1 MAINTQ
7 KLLPSASAS
16 SASLGKESQNR
27 IIAIKTS
34 VIKIEN
40 VLKGTIALEKKQKDD
55 RRKEQ
60 EDKKFKDKENQLEKK
75 KIKSDFKINLPSL
88 PKMGFFDWIR
98 NFITNVLVGYF
109 VVRFIKYL
117 PKLQGVLD
125 IAGKAFD
132 GVIDI
137 GGKMLNGLATFVEWG
152 YKAYDATR
160 GFLRNFG
167 GDATLKLFDQFTSG
181 LDTFLTL
188 VLGYNALSGGL
199 DLIGP
204 AIGRI
209 LGGLGLTLGTGAGIG
224 VTGKI
229 LSQKQIQTYLQR
241 FGPKL
246 AEAQEKTVGIRTR
259 DRIKALRST
268 QRASIL
274 QDMIGGDISSPLKP
288 SVATLEGVR
297 PSDRK
302 KIVRMA
308 DPNTPPSEVTRLQKS
323 LSTQKK
329 LTGSQ
334 QKVASYMDAMRD
346 IAGEPA
352 QSPTLAVKLRP
363 KSGIAEL
370 ASAVEK
376 VPSARKQ
383 ILSSVRPFLTKFKFP
398 IIGALIDFGLSVAL
412 GEDPGR
418 AAFRSIGSG
427 LLGGIGTALGGGIGL
442 AGGPL
447 SIVGAT
453 LGGIAGGTLGD
464 LAAGAIYDLF
474 FGNKASAATNKFQ
487 GRAEGGPVTRA
498 GQSVGGPP
506 TRGLKREKVK
516 RTIKEEPQPT
526 QLKPGSGVGG
536 DKAIKKMF
544 PEPEAKDKNKTINPY
559 GYVQDNYKILSDV
572 SFFGPLFGIAIKTL
586 TGDEPKSSDYRNAS
600 IGLSNWMISSFGSV
614 GMPGYASGGIIKGG
628 VLTSPEELTKVVEK
642 SLEDRISG
650 EVDRAINDLR
660 RRLGL
665 EPLEGKGAGAT
676 PITDGDITGLQGNA
690 KEFYDYLISKG
701 LSPNN
706 AMGLVLNAARET
718 GFNYADQ
725 HIDTNGLPVGGVFQ
739 WNGPRFTNLQKEVPD
754 WKTNWKG
761 QLDYALR
768 ENNLSKQYLTMNF
781 SSPLEAANWWMR
793 EWERPANP
801 AADELKHKQIYDKWI
816 AQGMKQGQG
825 PPATLGSMPGNL
837 SAAQQLASQFGLTM
851 TSFNT
856 GEHAKGSLH
865 YQNRAMDFSN
875 GVDTPEQK
883 AFANALIAKYGAN
896 IAELI
901 YTPLGF
907 SIKDGKK
914 VAPIASADHYDHV
927 HVAFFGGGPTG
938 KGGLTMTHP
947 GEYIIDKDSV
957 NAFGQS
963 FFDIINQTE
972 STTQRKNAAA
982 RLIGI
987 LKNYIPEYDSRYENT
1002 VVIPVP
1008 QPQMVPV
1015 PIPISSGGGYGV
1027 SGESKTGT
1035 HRFDVLDSLG

>member
-7 KLLPSASAS
+7 KLLPSASSS

-204 AIGRI
+204 FLRTI
-209 LGGLGLTLGTGAGIG
+209 GIG
-224 VTGKI
+224 VGLGGGAGAARLGKV
-229 LSQKQIQTYLQR
+229 LSQKQIQTYLQK

-246 AEAQEKTVGIRTR
+246 AEAQVKRGAQKQQVDAILSIVEEAKRKKLEKVAKTR
-259 DRIKALRST
+259 VIAGMPEEEVKLLGRLERSE
-268 QRASIL
+268 
-274 QDMIGGDISSPLKP
+274 SPLQQRKIR
-288 SVATLEGVR
+288 VR
-297 PSDRK
+297 LRELAQRK
-302 KIVRMA
+302 KGVITE
-308 DPNTPPSEVTRLQKS
+308 TPEGLIISRGIKGTQTAEEFFEKGVSKGLTAKKIRVPTQLLKSAATGTTEEVS
-323 LSTQKK
+323 K
-329 LTGSQ
+329 LALL
-334 QKVASYMDAMRD
+334 K
-346 IAGEPA
+346 
-352 QSPTLAVKLRP
+352 
-363 KSGIAEL
+363 
-370 ASAVEK
+370 
-376 VPSARKQ
+376 
-383 ILSSVRPFLTKFKFP
+383 SVRPFLSRFKFP

-474 FGNKASAATNKFQ
+474 FGNRASAATNKFQ

-614 GMPGYASGGIIKGG
+614 GMPGYANGGIIKGG

-825 PPATLGSMPGNL
+825 PPTTLGSIPGNL
-837 SAAQQLASQFGLTM
+837 SAAQQLASQYGLQM

-1035 HRFDVLDSLG
+1035 HRFDVLDSIG